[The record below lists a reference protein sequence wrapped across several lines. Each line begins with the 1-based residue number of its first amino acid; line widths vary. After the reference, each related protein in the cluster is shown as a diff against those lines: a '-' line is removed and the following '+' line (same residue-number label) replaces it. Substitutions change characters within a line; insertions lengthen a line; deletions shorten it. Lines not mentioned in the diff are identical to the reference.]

1 MMPSRSIGYNSIVNI
16 VRVCIG
22 LAGEFM
28 GELVAFAI
36 LLLVVLA
43 GSVVRFVIK
52 RQLDRQAEID
62 REMLKTTPQSV
73 WRELDRQRTREDV
86 RQHYW
91 R

>member
-1 MMPSRSIGYNSIVNI
+1 
-16 VRVCIG
+16 
-22 LAGEFM
+22 M

-36 LLLVVLA
+36 LLLAVLA

-52 RQLDRQAEID
+52 RRLTRQAEID
-62 REMLKTTPQSV
+62 HEMLKTTPNAV
-73 WRELDRQRTREDV
+73 WQELDRQRTREDV